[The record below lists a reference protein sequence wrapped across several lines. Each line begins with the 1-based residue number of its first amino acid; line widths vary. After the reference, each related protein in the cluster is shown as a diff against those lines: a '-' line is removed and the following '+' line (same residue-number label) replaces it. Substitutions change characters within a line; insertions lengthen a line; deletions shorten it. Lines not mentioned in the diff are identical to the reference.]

1 MHLDQTR
8 VQKTTFKNQLNRMRS
23 ACTVLHSM
31 SGTLQIRMEVCI
43 MSQQVPILVLR
54 EDTERTRGRDAQ
66 RNNIMAAIVIA
77 EAVKSALGP
86 KGMDKMLVDSF
97 GDVTVSND
105 GATILKEMDVA
116 HPAAKMVIEVAKTV
130 DAEVGD
136 GTTTSAILTGN
147 LLKFAEELLDQK
159 IHPTTII
166 SGYRKAAEK
175 ALEVID
181 KVAEKV
187 DPEDKEYKK
196 ILVDV
201 AKTSMSSKFV
211 STSRDDL
218 AKVVV
223 DAVLAIEKDRSPDD
237 EFDMDNIPRQKQK
250 GLAVSKTELVKGII
264 LDKEIVHPG
273 MPKRAESAKIA
284 LLECPIEVT
293 KTEFD
298 AKISITDP
306 MSMQKFLDEEEQMLK
321 TMVQQIIDS
330 GANVV
335 IAQKG
340 IDDVA
345 QHYLAKAGILAVR
358 RIKKSDVERLHKTT
372 GATIISKIANLT
384 ASDLG
389 KAKLVEQRIVG
400 DDKMLFIEGT
410 PKSSAVTLIVRGG
423 TDHIVDE
430 VDRALNDALNVVKD
444 VVVHPY
450 VTYGGGALAAEIAK
464 ELRDYAEKL
473 EGREQYAVNA
483 FATAIEGLP
492 ETLAD
497 NAGLDPIDI
506 IVSLRT
512 AHTEGKVTHGVNIDK
527 GKVDDMKKV
536 RVIESAL
543 VNRQIV
549 MSAAEAAQMILKI
562 DDVISSKGG
571 GGMGGPPGDMGGDM
585 DDE

>member
-1 MHLDQTR
+1 
-8 VQKTTFKNQLNRMRS
+8 
-23 ACTVLHSM
+23 
-31 SGTLQIRMEVCI
+31 
-43 MSQQVPILVLR
+43 MSQQVPVIVLR

-97 GDVTVSND
+97 GDITVSND

-136 GTTTSAILTGN
+136 GTTTAAILTGD
-147 LLKFAEELLDQK
+147 LLKQAETLLDQK

-166 SGYRKAAEK
+166 SGYRKATQK

-181 KVAEKV
+181 EVAEKV
-187 DPEDKEYKK
+187 DPESKDYKK
-196 ILVDV
+196 ILMDV

-211 STSRDDL
+211 STHRDGL
-218 AKVVV
+218 AKTVVE
-223 DAVLAIEKDRSPDD
+223 AVLAIAKDLPEGEELDI
-237 EFDMDNIPRQKQK
+237 ENIPRQKQE
-250 GLAVSKTELVKGII
+250 GMPVDRTELVKGLV
-264 LDKEIVHPG
+264 LDKEVVHAG
-273 MPKRAESAKIA
+273 MPKKVSGAKIA
-284 LLECPIEVT
+284 LIESALEVS

-306 MSMQKFLDEEEQMLK
+306 SSMQSFLDEEERMLK
-321 TMVQQIIDS
+321 TMVEKIVEA

-340 IDDVA
+340 IDDVV
-345 QHYLAKAGILAVR
+345 QHLLAKEGILAVR
-358 RIKKSDVERLHKTT
+358 RIKKSDVERVHKTT
-372 GATIISKIANLT
+372 GATIVTKTQNLT
-384 ASDLG
+384 AEDLG
-389 KAKLVEQRIVG
+389 KAKLVEQRDVG

-410 PKSSAVTLIVRGG
+410 PKSSVVTLLVRGG

-430 VDRALNDALNVVKD
+430 VDRALNDALYVVRD
-444 VVVHPY
+444 VVMHPQ
-450 VTYGGGALAAEIAK
+450 VTYGGGALAAEISK
-464 ELRDYAEKL
+464 QLRDYSSTL

-483 FATAIEGLP
+483 FADAIESLP
-492 ETLAD
+492 NVLAE
-497 NAGLDPIDI
+497 NAGLDPIDV
-506 IVSLRT
+506 IVNLRK
-512 AHTEGKVTHGVNIDK
+512 AHTDGKVHHGINIDK
-527 GKVDDMKKV
+527 GKVDDMKAA
-536 RVIESAL
+536 RVVEAAV

-562 DDVISSKGG
+562 DDVISSRGA
-571 GGMGGPPGDMGGDM
+571 PDMGGAGGPGDFG

>member
-1 MHLDQTR
+1 
-8 VQKTTFKNQLNRMRS
+8 
-23 ACTVLHSM
+23 
-31 SGTLQIRMEVCI
+31 
-43 MSQQVPILVLR
+43 MSQQVPVIVLK

-97 GDVTVSND
+97 GDITVSND

-136 GTTTSAILTGN
+136 GTTTAAVLTGD
-147 LLKFAEELLDQK
+147 LLKHAETLLDQK

-166 SGYRKAAEK
+166 SGYRKATQK

-181 KVAEKV
+181 EVAEAV
-187 DPEDKEYKK
+187 DPEDKNYKK
-196 ILVDV
+196 ILMDV

-211 STSRDDL
+211 SGSRDIL
-218 AKVVV
+218 AKLVV
-223 DAVLAIEKDRSPDD
+223 DAVLSIAKDIPEGEELDV
-237 EFDMDNIPRQKQK
+237 DNIPRQKQE
-250 GLAVSKTELVKGII
+250 GMPVDRTELVKGLV
-264 LDKEIVHPG
+264 LDKEIVHSG
-273 MPKRAESAKIA
+273 MPKKIEGAKIA
-284 LLECPIEVT
+284 LIEAALEVS

-298 AKISITDP
+298 AKISINDP
-306 MSMQKFLDEEEQMLK
+306 TGMQSFLDEEERMLK
-321 TMVQQIIDS
+321 SMVEKIVET

-340 IDDVA
+340 IDDVV
-345 QHYLAKAGILAVR
+345 QHYLAKEGILAVR
-358 RIKKSDVERLHKTT
+358 RIKKSDVERVHKTT
-372 GATIISKIANLT
+372 GATIVSKIQNLT
-384 ASDLG
+384 AADLG
-389 KAKLVEQRIVG
+389 KAKLIEQRDVG

-410 PKSSAVTLIVRGG
+410 PKSSVVTLLVRGG

-430 VDRALNDALNVVKD
+430 VDRALNDALYVVRD
-444 VVVHPY
+444 VVIHPA
-450 VTYGGGALAAEIAK
+450 VTYGGGALAAEISK
-464 ELRDYAEKL
+464 QLRNYADTL

-483 FATAIEGLP
+483 FADAIESLP
-492 ETLAD
+492 NTLAE
-497 NAGLDPIDI
+497 NAGLDPIDV
-506 IVSLRT
+506 IVSLRK
-512 AHTEGKVTHGVNIDK
+512 AHTDGKIYYGINLTNGKVG
-527 GKVDDMKKV
+527 DMKTA
-536 RVIESAL
+536 RVVESAI

-562 DDVISSKGG
+562 DDVISSRGA
-571 GGMGGPPGDMGGDM
+571 PDMGGGPGGAGDFG

>member
-1 MHLDQTR
+1 
-8 VQKTTFKNQLNRMRS
+8 
-23 ACTVLHSM
+23 
-31 SGTLQIRMEVCI
+31 
-43 MSQQVPILVLR
+43 MSQQVPVIVLR

-66 RNNIMAAIVIA
+66 RNNIMAAIVIS

-136 GTTTSAILTGN
+136 GTTTAAILTGD
-147 LLKFAEELLDQK
+147 LLRQAEVLLDQK

-166 SGYRKAAEK
+166 SGYRKAAAK

-181 KVAEKV
+181 AVAEDV
-187 DPEDKEYKK
+187 DPAGADYKK
-196 ILVDV
+196 ILIDV

-211 STSRDDL
+211 SGNRDTL
-218 AKVVV
+218 AKTVV
-223 DAVLAIEKDRSPDD
+223 DAVLAIAKDIP
-237 EFDMDNIPRQKQK
+237 EGEELNIENIPRQKQT
-250 GLAVSKTELVKGII
+250 GMVVEKTELVKGLV
-264 LDKEIVHPG
+264 LDKEVVHAG
-273 MPKRAESAKIA
+273 MPKRVENAKIA
-284 LLECPIEVT
+284 LLESALEIT

-306 MSMQKFLDEEEQMLK
+306 SAMTSFLEEEERMLK
-321 TMVQQIIDS
+321 EMVSKIVES

-340 IDDVA
+340 IDDVI
-345 QHYLAKAGILAVR
+345 QHFLAKEGIMAVR
-358 RIKKSDVERLHKTT
+358 RIKKSDVERVHKTT
-372 GATIISKIANLT
+372 GAAIVSKIKNLT
-384 ASDLG
+384 AADLG
-389 KAKLVEQRIVG
+389 KAKLVEQREVA

-410 PKSSAVTLIVRGG
+410 PKSSVVTLLVRGG

-430 VDRALNDALNVVKD
+430 VDRALNDALYVVRD
-444 VVVHPY
+444 VVMHPQI
-450 VTYGGGALAAEIAK
+450 TYGGGALASEISK
-464 ELRDYAEKL
+464 ELRIYASTL
-473 EGREQYAVNA
+473 EGREQYAVNS
-483 FATAIEGLP
+483 FADAIESLP
-492 ETLAD
+492 NTLAE

-506 IVSLRT
+506 LVNLRK
-512 AHTEGKVTHGVNIDK
+512 AHTEGNVNHGINITK
-527 GKVDDMKKV
+527 GKVDDMKKA
-536 RVIESAL
+536 RVVEAAV
-543 VNRQIV
+543 VNKQII

-571 GGMGGPPGDMGGDM
+571 SGGMGGMPDGDMGGD
-585 DDE
+585 DE